1 MLLYLVQL
9 LNGDDNT
16 FKRGGCDKFT
26 ITGIEVGESR
36 VVELR
41 LVGTGNRPASHMSTC
56 LSVVTGAAANAIIF
70 TENASRV
77 WLMQRFTNQMY
88 QWCGNCVVLFV

>member
-1 MLLYLVQL
+1 VVLAPAQL

-41 LVGTGNRPASHMSTC
+41 LVGSIHTTC
-56 LSVVTGAAANAIIF
+56 
-70 TENASRV
+70 
-77 WLMQRFTNQMY
+77 
-88 QWCGNCVVLFV
+88 